1 MHNRILGWNDWCN
14 TNYYRKAK
22 LNTKTI
28 VNVLLF
34 VPAVIG
40 LGIVIFNNLIQ
51 ATYYLYYLLVSLFSS
66 LIYTLLIKIESKNKI
81 ITT

>member
-1 MHNRILGWNDWCN
+1 
-14 TNYYRKAK
+14 
-22 LNTKTI
+22 
-28 VNVLLF
+28 VLLF

-51 ATYYLYYLLVSLFSS
+51 ATYYLFEDFSYLYYLLVSLFSS